1 MKLPSFISLP
11 PFRIKYQ
18 PRAFLSLGFIVLA
31 LLSSVRPAAAVMV
44 NNTTYQTT
52 EPTSASIS
60 NWDTGWGQSGIT
72 GWDYVGTVGGAS
84 GVYLGNGWVITA
96 AHVNLSSGTYTLNGV
111 TYTIVAGSA
120 VSSGSADI
128 TMFQISSEP
137 DLPALSISSSALI
150 SFSTQVVMV
159 GYGGGA
165 KSWGVNTVTLTNSI
179 VSVESGSK
187 IYTTTDFITAYGTS
201 TSRGRNPT
209 TVTNTAEA
217 VSGDSGGAAFTYNS
231 STGTW
236 SLVGLMEAND
246 ANGDTY
252 FIQLSSYYSFI
263 TSTLATVP
271 EPSSLTLLSLAG
283 LVTVGMAGRWIRK
296 KP

>member
-11 PFRIKYQ
+11 PFRIKYL
-18 PRAFLSLGFIVLA
+18 PRAILSLGFIVLA
-31 LLSSVRPAAAVMV
+31 LLASVRPATAVMV

-52 EPTSASIS
+52 EPTSASVS
-60 NWDTGWGQSGIT
+60 NWDTGWEQSGIT
-72 GWDYVGTVGGAS
+72 GWDYIGTVGGAS

-137 DLPALSISSSALI
+137 DLPALSISSSAPV

-165 KSWGVNTVTLTNSI
+165 KSWGVNTVTSTNVQVT
-179 VSVESGSK
+179 VSS
-187 IYTTTDFITAYGTS
+187 YTTTDFATTYGTS
-201 TSRGRNPT
+201 TLQGWNPK

-217 VSGDSGGAAFTYNS
+217 VTGDSGGAAFTYNS

-236 SLVGLMEAND
+236 SLVGLMEANN

-263 TSTLATVP
+263 SSTLATVP

-283 LVTVGMAGRWIRK
+283 AISAGMAGRRIRRTR
-296 KP
+296 